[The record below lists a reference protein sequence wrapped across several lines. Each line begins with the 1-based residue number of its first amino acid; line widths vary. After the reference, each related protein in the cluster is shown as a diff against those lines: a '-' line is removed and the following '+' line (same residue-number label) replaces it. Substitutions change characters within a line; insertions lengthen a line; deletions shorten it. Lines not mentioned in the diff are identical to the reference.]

1 MASEYMLKATVKID
15 ENSQITLPKMFFE
28 ALQLG
33 PKDEF
38 IAEVMNGQ
46 IILTPKTD
54 TELILESP
62 PTKNIEE
69 IIAQMRATGRYSKE
83 FLTSLKDRLLD
94 SCYFSEEDGTQKIAK
109 QARAVTDL
117 FIQELERYEKLQGIY
132 VSLDKSFYHI
142 IFDVLDDDET
152 TLRRIVDID
161 TEARR
166 IAPDLSIDLLF
177 CDFNEDPDLKEAT
190 LIDHEQVL

>member
-1 MASEYMLKATVKID
+1 MSSEYMLKTIIKID
-15 ENSQITLPKMFFE
+15 ENFQITLPETFFD

-33 PKDEF
+33 PKAEF
-38 IAEVMNGQ
+38 IAEVTNGQ

-54 TELILESP
+54 MELLLESP
-62 PTKNIEE
+62 PTKNVDE
-69 IIAQMRATGRYSKE
+69 IITQMRATGRYSEE
-83 FLTSLKDRLLD
+83 FLSSLKDGMLD
-94 SCYFSEEDGTQKIAK
+94 SRYFSEEDGTQKIAK

-117 FIQELERYEKLQGIY
+117 FIQELEIYEKLQGIY

-166 IAPDLSIDLLF
+166 IAPDLYIDLLF